1 MKKKY
6 LLISFLCIMGFTSH
20 FASAQQPN
28 ILVIISDDHNTNT
41 ISCYG
46 GNIETPALDRL
57 ANEGVRYTRAY
68 TNAALCVPTR
78 YTCLTGAYASRSL
91 HRNYGPL
98 TNQASIANGAFFT
111 ENEKTI
117 AMALQNAGYY
127 TGVTGKWHNASKHL
141 GIDDIP
147 KNADPRDP
155 EVIRNLREEHGKLS
169 DDIRKY
175 GFDYAN
181 YLTYGNLSLYP
192 DELAHHN
199 VEYTVKGAIEFL
211 ERTPED
217 KPFFLWTAFTTT
229 HGPHERIDI
238 ADVRMTP
245 EGYTEKHLCYRP
257 EIMPSRAEIIAECKN
272 PDRIMEQMVKWMD
285 EGIDIILKKLDD
297 MGISD
302 NTIVF
307 FLSDQ
312 QNIGKSTLYECGQ
325 NIAFLT
331 RYPNLLSGGE
341 VSNSLIDITDMA
353 ATILD
358 VSGAEPL
365 EDMQLDGESMLP
377 LWNGNKEQLKTAIFS
392 EMGVAKA
399 VVTKDF
405 KYIAIRYPDYVL
417 EKGIPPESGDVKE
430 LAEAGKLEMLRR
442 NTPFGQKQFGI
453 IDPDQLY
460 DLRNDP
466 DEKVNLAK
474 DPEYADILEEMK
486 FYLSEYIKEIGRPFG
501 EFNNQENE

>member
-1 MKKKY
+1 MKSMKL
-6 LLISFLCIMGFTSH
+6 LLISFLCITGFTAQS
-20 FASAQQPN
+20 ASAQRPN

-46 GNIETPALDRL
+46 GNIETPALDRI

-78 YTCLTGAYASRSL
+78 YSCLTGAYASRCL
-91 HRNYGPL
+91 HSNFGPL
-98 TNQASIANGAFFT
+98 SEQATIANGAYFT

-127 TGVTGKWHNASKHL
+127 TGATGKWHNAGTSL
-141 GIDDIP
+141 GIADIP

-155 EVIRNLREEHGKLS
+155 EVIRKLIEEHGKLS
-169 DDIRKY
+169 DDLRRY

-181 YLTYGNLSLYP
+181 FLTHGNLDLYP
-192 DELAHHN
+192 DKLAHHN
-199 VEYTVKGAIEFL
+199 IEYTVKGAIEFL
-211 ERTPED
+211 ERTPDD

-245 EGYTEKHLCYRP
+245 VGYTEKHLCYQP
-257 EIMPSRAEIIAECKN
+257 EIMRARAEIIAECNN
-272 PDRIMEQMVKWMD
+272 PDNIMEQTVKWMD

-297 MGISD
+297 MGVSE

-312 QNIGKSTLYECGQ
+312 QNRGKSTLYECGQ

-331 RYPNLLSGGE
+331 RYPNVLSGGE

-365 EDMQLDGESMLP
+365 ENMQLDGESLLP
-377 LWNGNKEQLKTAIFS
+377 LWKGQKQQLKTAIFS

-399 VVTKDF
+399 VVTKDY

-430 LAEAGKLEMLRR
+430 LAEAGKLDMLRR
-442 NTPFGQKQFGI
+442 NTPFGQKQYGI

-460 DLRNDP
+460 DLRSDP

-474 DPEYADILEEMK
+474 DADYAAVLEEMK
-486 FYLSEYIKEIGRPFG
+486 IYLSDYITDIGRPFG
-501 EFNNQENE
+501 EFTNE